1 MAHRKRIAVVTKH
14 LAGGQAASSLFNG
27 SVTII
32 TGAGRGIGREAALL
46 FAMNGARLVLND
58 LDRWANKNIS
68 SPRFASRT
76 LLVLTANGT
85 SPSYPPQFHLSRSVC
100 EAVCEEVRDLGAEAV
115 GVHGDLTKPGVVEA
129 LVDAAVRRF
138 SGIDII
144 VNNA

>member
-1 MAHRKRIAVVTKH
+1 M
-14 LAGGQAASSLFNG
+14 
-27 SVTII
+27 
-32 TGAGRGIGREAALL
+32 
-46 FAMNGARLVLND
+46 
-58 LDRWANKNIS
+58 
-68 SPRFASRT
+68 
-76 LLVLTANGT
+76 LTANGT

>member
-58 LDRWANKNIS
+58 LDRCGQTKIS
-68 SPRFASRT
+68 PPPASR
-76 LLVLTANGT
+76 VE
-85 SPSYPPQFHLSRSVC
+85 RSWC
-100 EAVCEEVRDLGAEAV
+100 
-115 GVHGDLTKPGVVEA
+115 
-129 LVDAAVRRF
+129 
-138 SGIDII
+138 
-144 VNNA
+144 